1 MAILL
6 LGVNFRT
13 ASIAE
18 REQFAFNAEA
28 LFALLND
35 CRDKTVL
42 DEVLILSTC
51 NRTEIIGV
59 TAQEVS
65 ATVINWLQ
73 QLKPEVALSV
83 GANLY
88 ELWNE
93 QAVAHLF
100 KVACGLDSLVLGEP
114 QILGQLKSAYHL
126 AGEAKTLGVILQKLF
141 QQTFAVAKEV
151 RTRTQIGTN
160 PVSVAFVAVN
170 LAKQL
175 FNLKHKNI
183 LLIGAGETAE
193 LLLQHFSALEVGRIL
208 IANRTF
214 SRAEKLAHRYKAE
227 PIALGQIAQALEEAD
242 VVATSTAS
250 TAPLIDKNMVKQA
263 LKKRKHRPLF
273 MIDLAVPRDIQPE
286 VGDLEDVYLYSID
299 DLNHVVEENKRLR
312 QEAAKEAGKIVE
324 VRAAQLMESLNVV
337 SASFLI
343 SQYRESAEM
352 ISQKVIEEGLRR
364 LNKGEDSKEVLTR
377 MCHLLVDR
385 LMHSPTLA
393 LREAG
398 KEKRQDLLEWARTL
412 FNLPD

>member
-100 KVACGLDSLVLGEP
+100 KGACGLDSWVLGEP

-183 LLIGAGETAE
+183 LLI
-193 LLLQHFSALEVGRIL
+193 
-208 IANRTF
+208 
-214 SRAEKLAHRYKAE
+214 KLA
-227 PIALGQIAQALEEAD
+227 
-242 VVATSTAS
+242 
-250 TAPLIDKNMVKQA
+250 
-263 LKKRKHRPLF
+263 
-273 MIDLAVPRDIQPE
+273 
-286 VGDLEDVYLYSID
+286 
-299 DLNHVVEENKRLR
+299 
-312 QEAAKEAGKIVE
+312 
-324 VRAAQLMESLNVV
+324 
-337 SASFLI
+337 
-343 SQYRESAEM
+343 
-352 ISQKVIEEGLRR
+352 
-364 LNKGEDSKEVLTR
+364 
-377 MCHLLVDR
+377 
-385 LMHSPTLA
+385 
-393 LREAG
+393 
-398 KEKRQDLLEWARTL
+398 
-412 FNLPD
+412 

>member
-1 MAILL
+1 M
-6 LGVNFRT
+6 V
-13 ASIAE
+13 
-18 REQFAFNAEA
+18 
-28 LFALLND
+28 
-35 CRDKTVL
+35 
-42 DEVLILSTC
+42 
-51 NRTEIIGV
+51 
-59 TAQEVS
+59 
-65 ATVINWLQ
+65 
-73 QLKPEVALSV
+73 
-83 GANLY
+83 
-88 ELWNE
+88 
-93 QAVAHLF
+93 
-100 KVACGLDSLVLGEP
+100 
-114 QILGQLKSAYHL
+114 
-126 AGEAKTLGVILQKLF
+126 
-141 QQTFAVAKEV
+141 
-151 RTRTQIGTN
+151 
-160 PVSVAFVAVN
+160 
-170 LAKQL
+170 
-175 FNLKHKNI
+175 
-183 LLIGAGETAE
+183 E
-193 LLLQHFSALEVGRIL
+193 LLLQHFSALEVWLIL